1 MTLHTRARAR
11 GKPTRTHAQTAQGVY
26 FTTFNARVD
35 RLTVLKPTF
44 PEELFL
50 TSKAAAGAPQIM
62 TVVAF
67 R

>member
-1 MTLHTRARAR
+1 M
-11 GKPTRTHAQTAQGVY
+11 HAVQQTQRRRRRHPSPQTQQGVY

-35 RLTVLKPTF
+35 RLTVLKPSF

-50 TSKAAAGAPQIM
+50 TSKAAAGTPEVIS
-62 TVVAF
+62 VVAF